1 MQGIWSSSVAAL
13 CFRLS
18 ANFVHGNDR
27 EPELPVFRTSCDC
40 LIPGGCPAC
49 QGDVRLGG
57 KDWPT
62 QAYQRDEPDAAT
74 LKARFEARFGDD
86 AQPSAAQRDERKARV
101 DCSRASA
108 GFRAQLSARE
118 SSDLKLACSIP

>member
-86 AQPSAAQRDERKARV
+86 AQPSATNEKR
-101 DCSRASA
+101 
-108 GFRAQLSARE
+108 G
-118 SSDLKLACSIP
+118 SIVAAPLPDFEPSYRLGNHLT